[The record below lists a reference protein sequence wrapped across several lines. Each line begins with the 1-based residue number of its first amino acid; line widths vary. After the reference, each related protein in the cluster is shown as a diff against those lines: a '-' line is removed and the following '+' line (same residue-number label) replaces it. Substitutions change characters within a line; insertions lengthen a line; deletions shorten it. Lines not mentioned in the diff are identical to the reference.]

1 MEVKIGVQQAVRELV
16 VETDASPD
24 DVAQQVA
31 DAVSGEGVLTLKDTK
46 GRTIIVPSA
55 KIAYVEI
62 GSSTVGA
69 VGFRS

>member
-24 DVAQQVA
+24 DVAAQVA
-31 DAVSGEGVLTLKDTK
+31 EAVSGEGVLTLKDTK